1 MRHKEEN
8 LTLSFRVMK
17 RENPYVSSR
26 FILSATA
33 WQTSAEVD
41 PESRFRLMLRPSIRA
56 TDASMGL
63 LDFAACSVVKKKRDH
78 IVFAGN

>member
-8 LTLSFRVMK
+8 LTLLFRVMK
-17 RENPYVSSR
+17 RENPYVSRR

-41 PESRFRLMLRPSIRA
+41 AESRFRLMLRPSIRA
-56 TDASMGL
+56 TDAAMGF
-63 LDFAACSVVKKKRDH
+63 LDFAACSVVKKERSYC
-78 IVFAGN
+78 ICRE